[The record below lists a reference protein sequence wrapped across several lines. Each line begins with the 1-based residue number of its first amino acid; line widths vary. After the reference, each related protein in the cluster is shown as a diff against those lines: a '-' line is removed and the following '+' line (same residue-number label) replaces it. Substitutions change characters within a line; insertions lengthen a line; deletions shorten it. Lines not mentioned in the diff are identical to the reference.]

1 MSLWPLLSFSSV
13 RAECCDLV
21 PHSHGPC
28 RPGSVGELWQ
38 LPRLLHLDRPCRQ
51 SSEGAEETPTHT
63 HTSYFLSSGVGLM
76 IFESGMHFDFEKAKA
91 LPCRHRSP
99 HRAPS
104 SLIPSRYMQEREPR
118 VVKSRRHGML
128 SSERLASF
136 GRSSACLP
144 AASPSLARSFHW
156 SVAKSNTHNSDCTMQ
171 ICNMLTARAA
181 LTIPCLRSLVAL

>member
-1 MSLWPLLSFSSV
+1 MALAVQEVSESCGSFPDFFTLIGHAGRAV
-13 RAECCDLV
+13 RVLKRH
-21 PHSHGPC
+21 P
-28 RPGSVGELWQ
+28 
-38 LPRLLHLDRPCRQ
+38 
-51 SSEGAEETPTHT
+51 HT

-91 LPCRHRSP
+91 RPCRHRSP